1 MACKSVTAEA
11 GVLQP
16 AGTAPRRADRGLRAP
31 SLRARLTGLLL
42 LAVFAVACIQAA
54 ITYRAARAGTEA
66 VFDAQM
72 QRVALSLSGSLA
84 ASAPGQTR
92 GPEDFIIQVWRA
104 DGMMLY
110 RSPTARLLPPQAVL
124 GFSDVRVGGRA
135 YRIYALQTPFQVVQ
149 VAQAMADR
157 QHLAEQLALRA
168 MLPVAALAP
177 ILMLIVWVVVTRALA
192 PVERV
197 RRQAAARRA
206 DDLAPLPVEGLPA
219 ELRPLVNE
227 MNALLARVAA
237 AWTLLANFSGGA
249 AHELRTPLAALRLQ
263 TQALQRAESPDARR
277 IAVERLLSGID
288 RATRLV
294 EQLLALARQEGGG
307 AAAGTF
313 TAVDLTQ
320 LAQHAVADAQPHA
333 DNADIALQWQPPG
346 AAVYTQGDAE
356 ALAILLRNLIEN
368 ALRYTPAGGQARVT
382 AGAEQDRQD
391 TKPRV
396 WLAVEDS
403 GPGIPPDQRQRVLE
417 PFYRAPNATAQSGPS
432 GSGLG
437 LAIVR
442 AIAAR
447 HGGELTLDDSP
458 SLGGLRITVRLPA
471 YQGGTHSANIN

>member
-1 MACKSVTAEA
+1 MDDSSGSWSSSRFQAVESS
-11 GVLQP
+11 
-16 AGTAPRRADRGLRAP
+16 RRAERGLRAP

-42 LAVFAVACIQAA
+42 LAVFAVACVQAA

-72 QRVALSLSGSLA
+72 QRVALSLSGTLA
-84 ASAPGQTR
+84 MSAPDQAR

-104 DGMMLY
+104 DGLMLY

-124 GFSDVRVGGRA
+124 GFSDARVGGRA
-135 YRIYALQTPFQVVQ
+135 YRVYALQTPLQVVQ

-157 QHLAEQLALRA
+157 QRLAERLALRA
-168 MLPVAALAP
+168 VLPVAALAP
-177 ILMLIVWVVVTRALA
+177 ILMLIVWGVVTRALA

-206 DDLAPLPVEGLPA
+206 DDLAPLPIEGLPA
-219 ELRPLVNE
+219 ELRPLVDE

-237 AWTLLANFSGGA
+237 AWALLANFSGGA

-263 TQALQRAESPDARR
+263 AQALQRAASPEARQ
-277 IAVERLLSGID
+277 IAVERLLAGID

-307 AAAGTF
+307 AGSPAFA
-313 TAVDLTQ
+313 AVDVAQ
-320 LAQHAVADAQPHA
+320 LAQRAVADAQA
-333 DNADIALQWQPPG
+333 QAESAGVALQWLPPN
-346 AAVYTQGDAE
+346 AAVQIQGDAD

-368 ALRYTPAGGQARVT
+368 ALRYTPPGGQVRVA
-382 AGAEQDRQD
+382 AGAEQNSGQ
-391 TKPRV
+391 PSA

-403 GPGIPPDQRQRVLE
+403 GPGIPPEERGRVLE
-417 PFYRAPNATAQSGPS
+417 PFYRAPSAIAQNGIP

-442 AIAAR
+442 AVVAR
-447 HGGELTLDDSP
+447 HGGELTLDDAP
-458 SLGGLRITVRLPA
+458 GLGGLRVTVRLP
-471 YQGGTHSANIN
+471 GIR

>member
-1 MACKSVTAEA
+1 MAH
-11 GVLQP
+11 LFH
-16 AGTAPRRADRGLRAP
+16 RRTYDGLGAP
-31 SLRARLTGLLL
+31 SLRARLTELLL
-42 LAVFAVACIQAA
+42 LAVLAVACIQAA

-72 QRVALSLSGSLA
+72 QRVALSLSGALA
-84 ASAPGQTR
+84 MSVPQETS

-104 DGMMLY
+104 DGVMLY
-110 RSPTARLLPPQAVL
+110 RSPTRRLLPPQAVL
-124 GFSDVRVGGRA
+124 GFSDVRAGRRT
-135 YRIYALQTPFQVVQ
+135 YRVYALQTPLQVVQ
-149 VAQAMADR
+149 VAQAMTDR
-157 QHLAEQLALRA
+157 QRLAERLALRA
-168 MLPVAALAP
+168 VLPIAALAP
-177 ILMLIVWVVVTRALA
+177 ILMLIVWGVVTRALA

-237 AWTLLANFSGGA
+237 AWALLANFSGGA

-263 TQALQRAESPDARR
+263 AQALQRAESPETRQ
-277 IAVERLLSGID
+277 IAVERLLAGID

-307 AAAGTF
+307 ASSQTF
-313 TAVDLTQ
+313 VTVDLAP
-320 LAQHAVADAQPHA
+320 LAEHAVADAQPQA
-333 DNADIALQWQPPG
+333 ERASIALQWQPPSV
-346 AAVYTQGDAE
+346 AVQALGDTD

-368 ALRYTPAGGQARVT
+368 ALRYTPSGGRVRVT
-382 AGAEQDRQD
+382 AGIEPNVASSEKRH
-391 TKPRV
+391 V

-403 GPGIPPDQRQRVLE
+403 GPGIPPEERQRVLE
-417 PFYRAPNATAQSGPS
+417 PFYRSPNATAQGNIP

-442 AIAAR
+442 AIVMR
-447 HGGELTLDDSP
+447 HDGKLTLDDSP
-458 SLGGLRITVRLPA
+458 GLGGLRIKVCLPDA
-471 YQGGTHSANIN
+471 I